1 MRQSVGAT
9 LVLHTRMAVVLER
22 SDDAIALFATE
33 KYCHV
38 PRTIYATSVTPS
50 WRVGGS
56 SRSRA
61 RQWSRSQQRTCT
73 PRAAT
78 TWTLGNLLRRTKG
91 LVTDTTDDV

>member
-1 MRQSVGAT
+1 
-9 LVLHTRMAVVLER
+9 MAVVLER
-22 SDDAIALFATE
+22 SDDAIALDATE

-56 SRSRA
+56 SHSRA
-61 RQWSRSQQRTCT
+61 RTWSRSQQKTCT

-78 TWTLGNLLRRTKG
+78 TWTLGNFLRRTKG

>member
-22 SDDAIALFATE
+22 SDDAIALDATE

-56 SRSRA
+56 SHSRA
-61 RQWSRSQQRTCT
+61 RQWSRSQQRPVHPGHHDVD
-73 PRAAT
+73 PR
-78 TWTLGNLLRRTKG
+78 NLLRRTKG